1 MGPNGMHSRV
11 LKELPDVLSRPLRII
26 FSMIWEYGEVSV
38 NWKPANIGSIFKKG
52 KKEESSIITGLSV
65 SL

>member
-1 MGPNGMHSRV
+1 MGCIPGYSKSCLMSSQ
-11 LKELPDVLSRPLRII
+11 DLSII